1 MATING
7 FIRSYGAAVRR
18 SERNQQRR
26 TREAAKR
33 FKEQQK
39 QFEFQNAAQAVNEWN
54 DYVQILKSIHKEASE
69 KVNWKKIKNEPKP
82 IEPKF
87 SNSNENEAKQRLNNF
102 KPNLLDK
109 IFGSTKRKIK
119 NLENQILIA
128 KNKDEVRHQVVVKE
142 YNEVLAEWEELQKIS
157 TGIEAKQT
165 EAYLNAIKYFE
176 PFSEISELG
185 SQIKFKFDQNH
196 IEIDIDTNSIDVI
209 PDYELRQ
216 TSTGKLSKKTMSK
229 TNFYELYQDHIC
241 SVVLRISREV
251 FAYLPVDYAIV
262 NALSEMVD
270 SQSGH
275 LEKKVILSVK
285 IVPETIDKL
294 NLQMIDP
301 SDSMRNFVH
310 NMNFKKTIGFLEV
323 ARVQ

>member
-1 MATING
+1 MATINR

-18 SERNQQRR
+18 SDRNQQRR

-39 QFEFQNAAQAVNEWN
+39 QFEFQNAVQAVSEWN
-54 DYVQILKSIHKEASE
+54 NYVQTLKSIHKEASE
-69 KVNWKKIKNEPKP
+69 KIDWIEIRNEPKP
-82 IEPKF
+82 IEPKYF
-87 SNSNENEAKQRLNNF
+87 NSNENEAQQRLSNF

-128 KNKDEVRHQVVVKE
+128 KNKDEGKHQVAIKE
-142 YNEVLAEWEELQKIS
+142 YNEALADWEELQKIS
-157 TGIEAKQT
+157 TGIEGKQT

-185 SQIKFKFDQNH
+185 SQIKFKFEQNH
-196 IEIDIDTNSIDVI
+196 IEIDIETNSIDII
-209 PDYELRQ
+209 PDYELKQ
-216 TSTGKLSKKTMSK
+216 TSTGKLSKKAMSK
-229 TNFYELYQDHIC
+229 TNFYKLYQDHIC
-241 SVVLRISREV
+241 SVVLRISREI
-251 FAYLPVDYAIV
+251 FAYLPVNYAIV
-262 NALSEMVD
+262 NALSEMVN

-285 IVPETIDKL
+285 IVPETIESL
-294 NLQMIDP
+294 NLEMIDP
-301 SDSMRNFVH
+301 SDSMKNFVH
-310 NMNFKKTIGFLEV
+310 NMNFKKTLGFREV
-323 ARVQ
+323 ARVL

>member
-18 SERNQQRR
+18 TERNQQRR

-39 QFEFQNAAQAVNEWN
+39 QLEFQNAAQAVNEWN
-54 DYVQILKSIHKEASE
+54 DYIQILKSIHKEASE
-69 KVNWKKIKNEPKP
+69 KVDWKKIKNEPKP
-82 IEPKF
+82 IEPRF
-87 SNSNENEAKQRLNNF
+87 SNSNEYEAQQRLNNF

-109 IFGSTKRKIK
+109 IFGSTKGKIK

-128 KNKDEVRHQVVVKE
+128 KNKDEVKHQVAVKE
-142 YNEVLAEWEELQKIS
+142 YNEATADWEELQKIS
-157 TGIEAKQT
+157 TGIETKQT

-185 SQIKFKFDQNH
+185 SQIKFKFEQNH
-196 IEIDIDTNSIDVI
+196 IEIDIDINSIDVI
-209 PDYELRQ
+209 PDYELKQ
-216 TSTGKLSKKTMSK
+216 TSTGKLSKKVMSK
-229 TNFYELYQDHIC
+229 TNFHELYQDHIC

-270 SQSGH
+270 LQSGH
-275 LEKKVILSVK
+275 LEKKVILSIK